1 MESLMADAFSPHN
14 HYSCINTGL
23 SHAAQFCQIHNL
35 RFTPARRRV
44 LQILLTEH
52 RAMGAYEVLDIL
64 KQEGIA
70 HQPPAAYRALDFLVS
85 HGFAH
90 KIERLNAF
98 VGCAYSQSEHV
109 PAFLICRL
117 CNSVAE
123 ATAPEQEALEPIAQ
137 ISGFKIERTIVEAL
151 GLCPRC
157 QVKK

>member
-1 MESLMADAFSPHN
+1 MANAFSPHN
-14 HYSCINTGL
+14 HHSCIDSGQL
-23 SHAAQFCQIHNL
+23 HAADYCVEHRLQ
-35 RFTPARRRV
+35 FTPVRRRV

-64 KQEGIA
+64 KAEGIV

-85 HGFAH
+85 HGFAQ

-98 VGCAYSQSEHV
+98 VDCAHGGSEHV
-109 PAFLICRL
+109 PAFLICRS

-123 ATAPEQEALEPIAQ
+123 AAALAQEALESLARVA
-137 ISGFKIERTIVEAL
+137 GFKIERTIVEAL

-157 QVKK
+157 QAAA